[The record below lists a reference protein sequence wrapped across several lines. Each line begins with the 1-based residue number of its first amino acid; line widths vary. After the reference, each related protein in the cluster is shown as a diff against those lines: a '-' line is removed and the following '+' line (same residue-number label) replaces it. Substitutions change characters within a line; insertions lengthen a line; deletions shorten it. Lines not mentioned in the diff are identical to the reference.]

1 MLGAAARRRGV
12 GLCETDRWREIPFIM
27 SSRSDSARSCLTIC
41 AFSHFAGFWGLTVRV
56 FTVIANTAR
65 KIATPTNTIVI
76 IEAAR

>member
-1 MLGAAARRRGV
+1 MLGARRATAKCRG
-12 GLCETDRWREIPFIM
+12 LRDDRWCEIPFIM